1 MWSDIAKTFATFPM
15 QVMSCQ
21 SCYGSWSWERKEQF
35 STLSKRIK
43 KLSPLLVAWRLQPK
57 KASQIMNDLM
67 NSQWTFFWIV
77 ILVNKDTSFFSID
90 IVSCSQSKHVYFTW
104 LESHPSCYIQVNK
117 WTSIFS
123 MIFAVQHLA
132 LEVEL
137 DNLKR
142 RSAQAQLLRKLRVS
156 CTHSDPNF
164 APNPQKWRPLRTAR
178 Q

>member
-1 MWSDIAKTFATFPM
+1 MSVLLWVLIMRKVGAVQHLFEANKETISSTCCLKIAAKESFSNYEWSLNEHSSELWFL
-15 QVMSCQ
+15 
-21 SCYGSWSWERKEQF
+21 W
-35 STLSKRIK
+35 IK
-43 KLSPLLVAWRLQPK
+43 ILL
-57 KASQIMNDLM
+57 
-67 NSQWTFFWIV
+67 
-77 ILVNKDTSFFSID
+77 FFSID